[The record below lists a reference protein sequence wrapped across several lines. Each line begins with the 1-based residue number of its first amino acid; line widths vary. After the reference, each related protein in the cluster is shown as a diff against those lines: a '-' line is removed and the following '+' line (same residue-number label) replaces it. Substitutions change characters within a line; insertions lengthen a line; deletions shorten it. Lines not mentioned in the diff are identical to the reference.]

1 MNKEAIV
8 ISIERAYQNLINYIE
23 GLDERAFLLAAEDK
37 WSAGKQLDH
46 MIKSVAPVNMAMALP
61 NFIPA
66 LLFGKANR
74 SSKTYEE
81 LVAKYKSRLA
91 DGGKA
96 PAKFEPPFVPFE
108 DKNKLI
114 NRLNQLVKA
123 LCKKIN
129 RSSEEDLDKNI
140 LPHPLLGKLTLREM
154 LYFTAYHAAHHQASI
169 EQAIALNEKHHS

>member
-1 MNKEAIV
+1 MNKEAI
-8 ISIERAYQNLINYIE
+8 INSIEHAYQNLIDCIE
-23 GLDERAFLLAAEDK
+23 GLDEHAFLLAAEGK

-46 MIKSVAPVNMAMALP
+46 MIKSVAPVNMAMGLP

-74 SSKTYEE
+74 PSKTYEE
-81 LVAKYKSRLA
+81 LVAKYQSKLA
-91 DGGKA
+91 AGGKA
-96 PAKFEPPFVPFE
+96 PARFEPPFVPFE
-108 DKNKLI
+108 AKTKLI
-114 NRLNQLVKA
+114 NRLKNLVKS

-129 RSSEEDLDKNI
+129 QSSEKGLDKTI

-169 EQAIALNEKHHS
+169 EQVIALNEKHHS

>member
-1 MNKEAIV
+1 MNKKAI
-8 ISIERAYQNLINYIE
+8 IDSIEHAYQNLINCLE
-23 GLDERAFLLAAEDK
+23 GLDEHAFLLAAEGK

-46 MIKSVAPVNMAMALP
+46 MIKSVAPLNMAMGLP
-61 NFIPA
+61 QFIPA

-74 SSKTYEE
+74 PSKTYEE
-81 LVAKYKSRLA
+81 LVAKYQSKLA
-91 DGGKA
+91 AGGKA
-96 PAKFEPPFVPFE
+96 PAQFEPPFVPFE
-108 DKNKLI
+108 AKTKLI
-114 NRLNQLVKA
+114 NRLNKLVKS

-129 RSSEEDLDKNI
+129 QRSDADLDKNI